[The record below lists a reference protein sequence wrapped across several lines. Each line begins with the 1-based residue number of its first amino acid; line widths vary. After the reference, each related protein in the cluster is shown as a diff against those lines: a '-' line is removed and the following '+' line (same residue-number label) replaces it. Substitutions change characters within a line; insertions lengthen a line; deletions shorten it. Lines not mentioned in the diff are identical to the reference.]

1 MISPSEPASSPC
13 VPIGRRGNRHLQME
27 ATSVPSELA
36 ASPCVP
42 MEALLLTEN
51 EVHHEEIPPAEALM
65 NEVSELKDM
74 VKALM
79 NEVSELKQ
87 EVSKMRNVRSEVQ
100 LCWKQVDFQ
109 QRMIVEIC
117 ETHQIEVAKRNWGT
131 DVAKGMW

>member
-1 MISPSEPASSPC
+1 
-13 VPIGRRGNRHLQME
+13 
-27 ATSVPSELA
+27 
-36 ASPCVP
+36 

-51 EVHHEEIPPAEALM
+51 EVHHEEIPPAE
-65 NEVSELKDM
+65 
-74 VKALM
+74 ALM